1 MWAVILTVCSMNN
14 NVEWCVSQNVET
26 GFASQ
31 VECNKI
37 LPNYTEILPDG
48 RWKSVE
54 YECLIPN
61 SVRT

>member
-1 MWAVILTVCSMNN
+1 MWALILTVCSMNN

-26 GFASQ
+26 GFESQ

-37 LPNYTEILPDG
+37 LPNYTEIQPDG

>member
-14 NVEWCVSQNVET
+14 NIEWCLSQNVET

-37 LPNYTEILPDG
+37 LPNYTEIPLDSH
-48 RWKSVE
+48 WKRVV
-54 YECLIPN
+54 YECSIPN